1 MGHAVSHPNAAPGR
15 LALYARLT
23 RLDRPI
29 GILLLL
35 WPTLDALWFA
45 AGGFPG
51 WRLLAVFVAG
61 TALTR
66 SAGCVVN
73 DLADRRFDGHVERT
87 AQRVLA
93 TGAVSVRE
101 AAVVA
106 LALGAASAALLP
118 LLDRTAVGYCIVAA
132 AVAVAYPFFKRFF
145 VLPQA
150 WLGIAF
156 SFGIP
161 IAFAA
166 VLGTVP
172 ARGWYLFGANL
183 FWVVAYDTEYAMVDR
198 DDDLRLGL
206 HSSAIF
212 FGRADIAA
220 IMGCY
225 AVYFAAL
232 AALGA
237 GAGYGP
243 AQLVAYG
250 AGLIG
255 AIGCAIHHFRL
266 IRTRTRAGCLQ
277 AFRHNNWLGFCV
289 FAGFV
294 AACALG

>member
-1 MGHAVSHPNAAPGR
+1 MGSVLPQSDPAPRR
-15 LALYARLT
+15 LALYARLA

-35 WPTLDALWFA
+35 WPTLDALWLA
-45 AGGFPG
+45 AAGFPG

-93 TGAVSVRE
+93 SGAVSVRE
-101 AAVVA
+101 AAWVA
-106 LALGAASAALLP
+106 LVLGAASAALLP
-118 LLDRTAVGYCIVAA
+118 LLDRVASGYCVVGA
-132 AVAVAYPFFKRFF
+132 AVAVTYPFFKRFF
-145 VLPQA
+145 ALPQA

-172 ARGWYLFGANL
+172 PRGWYLFGANL

-206 HSSAIF
+206 HSSAIL
-212 FGRADIAA
+212 FGGADVVAVMA
-220 IMGCY
+220 CY
-225 AVYFAAL
+225 AAYFAIL

-237 GAGYGP
+237 GAGFDTQ
-243 AQLVAYG
+243 QLVAYG
-250 AGLIG
+250 AGLVA
-255 AIGCAIHHFRL
+255 AIGCALYHFRL

-277 AFRHNNWLGFCV
+277 AFRHNNWLGLCV
-289 FAGFV
+289 FAGI
-294 AACALG
+294 AAAYLT